1 MALQIFFQVQ
11 LLGMDDFLVAGS
23 TLAAGAAELRAASE
37 ELPLR
42 FLSENGLS
50 PMLLGTAT
58 LGQFILVLPEES
70 KDAAITFFTTTAAEL
85 APRGLRLIWAAT
97 ENLGAWK
104 LIRSRLDAE
113 LKQHAGAPG
122 APVFEAYSTAQESPT
137 AAEPLAP
144 GRAVLRGDVD
154 NFSRFLL
161 GAESIETH
169 IERSLM
175 FKSFF
180 EGELA
185 RLPAERAR
193 VIYSSGSGF
202 ALSGDF
208 GDLIEIAVETRRIFE
223 LFVTENLKESPGPEG
238 KTLSMALALPEA
250 GDSEGA
256 VYARAGALLDEAKT
270 LMRDGFHLLGR
281 TIEWKQ
287 VTEAA
292 AIKDLA
298 VRLVKEFKCST
309 QFICELLSFYPEV
322 QTGRRGVAKYDR
334 PWRFHRRLAVTLDP
348 SERRARSKDFV
359 KTRTD
364 LAGEIIG
371 KNVGQAR
378 LRPTGRVGLEWA
390 GRLAAPA
397 GSSFPAN

>member
-11 LLGMDDFLVAGS
+11 LLGTDEFLVASS

-58 LGQFILVLPEES
+58 LGQFMLVLPEES
-70 KDAAITFFTTTAAEL
+70 KDAAIAFFTAAAADL
-85 APRGLRLIWAAT
+85 APKGLRLIWAAT
-97 ENLGAWK
+97 ENLGTWK
-104 LIRSRLDAE
+104 LIRTRLDAE
-113 LKQHAGAPG
+113 LKQRTGAPG
-122 APVFEAYSTAQESPT
+122 APSFEPAAIAPEVPAESVPM
-137 AAEPLAP
+137 AA
-144 GRAVLRGDVD
+144 GQAVLRGDVD
-154 NFSRFLL
+154 NFSRFLS
-161 GAESIETH
+161 GAESIEAH
-169 IERSLM
+169 VERSLM

-185 RLPAERAR
+185 RLPAERAN

-202 ALSGDF
+202 ALSGNF
-208 GDLIEIAVETRRIFE
+208 ADLIEIAAETRRIFE

-238 KTLSMALALPEA
+238 KTLSMALALPES
-250 GDSEGA
+250 GDGEA
-256 VYARAGALLDEAKT
+256 QVYARAGVLLNEAKT

-287 VTEAA
+287 VPEAA

-309 QFICELLSFYPEV
+309 QFIGELLSFYPEG

-378 LRPTGRVGLEWA
+378 LRPTGRVALEWA
-390 GRLAAPA
+390 ARLASPA
-397 GSSFPAN
+397 S

>member
-11 LLGMDDFLVAGS
+11 LLGTDEFLVASS
-23 TLAAGAAELRAASE
+23 TLAVGAAELRAASE

-58 LGQFILVLPEES
+58 LGQFMLVLPEES
-70 KDAAITFFTTTAAEL
+70 KDAAITFFTAAAVDL
-85 APRGLRLIWAAT
+85 APKGLRLIWAAT
-97 ENLGAWK
+97 ENLGTWK
-104 LIRSRLDAE
+104 LIRTRLDAE
-113 LKQHAGAPG
+113 LKQRTGAPG
-122 APVFEAYSTAQESPT
+122 APSFEPAANALESP
-137 AAEPLAP
+137 AEPAPMAP
-144 GRAVLRGDVD
+144 GQAVLRGDVD
-154 NFSRFLL
+154 NFSRFLS
-161 GAESIETH
+161 GADSIEAH
-169 IERSLM
+169 VERSLM

-185 RLPAERAR
+185 RLPAERAS

-202 ALSGDF
+202 ALSGNF
-208 GDLIEIAVETRRIFE
+208 ADLIEIAVETRRIFE

-238 KTLSMALALPEA
+238 KTLSMALALPET
-250 GDSEGA
+250 GDGEA
-256 VYARAGALLDEAKT
+256 QVYTRAGVLLSEAKT

-287 VTEAA
+287 VPEAA

-309 QFICELLSFYPEV
+309 QFIGELLSFYPEV
-322 QTGRRGVAKYDR
+322 QTGRRGVAKHDK

-378 LRPTGRVGLEWA
+378 LRPTGRVALEWA
-390 GRLAAPA
+390 ARLASPA
-397 GSSFPAN
+397 G

>member
-11 LLGMDDFLVAGS
+11 ILGMDDFLVAGS

-58 LGQFILVLPEES
+58 LGQFMLVLPEES
-70 KDAAITFFTTTAAEL
+70 KDSAVAFFTAAAAEL
-85 APRGLRLIWAAT
+85 APKGLRLIWAAT
-97 ENLGAWK
+97 ENLGTWK
-104 LIRSRLDAE
+104 LIRTRLDADLE
-113 LKQHAGAPG
+113 QRAGAPG
-122 APVFEAYSTAQESPT
+122 APSFEAYA
-137 AAEPLAP
+137 AAEPAAPAEPIAP

-154 NFSRFLL
+154 NFSRFLS

-185 RLPAERAR
+185 RLPAERAS

-202 ALSGDF
+202 ALSGNF

-250 GDSEGA
+250 GDSEA
-256 VYARAGALLDEAKT
+256 QVYTRAGVLLDEAKT

-287 VTEAA
+287 VPEAS

-309 QFICELLSFYPEV
+309 QFIGELLSFYPEG

-378 LRPTGRVGLEWA
+378 LRPTGRVALEWA
-390 GRLAAPA
+390 ARLAAPA
-397 GSSFPAN
+397 GSPAQAG

>member
-1 MALQIFFQVQ
+1 M
-11 LLGMDDFLVAGS
+11 
-23 TLAAGAAELRAASE
+23 AAG
-37 ELPLR
+37 
-42 FLSENGLS
+42 
-50 PMLLGTAT
+50 
-58 LGQFILVLPEES
+58 Q
-70 KDAAITFFTTTAAEL
+70 
-85 APRGLRLIWAAT
+85 
-97 ENLGAWK
+97 
-104 LIRSRLDAE
+104 
-113 LKQHAGAPG
+113 
-122 APVFEAYSTAQESPT
+122 
-137 AAEPLAP
+137 
-144 GRAVLRGDVD
+144 AVLRGDVD
-154 NFSRFLL
+154 NFSRFLS
-161 GAESIETH
+161 GAESIEAH
-169 IERSLM
+169 VERSLM

-185 RLPAERAR
+185 RLPAERAN

-202 ALSGDF
+202 ALSGNF
-208 GDLIEIAVETRRIFE
+208 ADLIEIAAETRRIFE

-238 KTLSMALALPEA
+238 KTLSMALALPES
-250 GDSEGA
+250 GDGEA
-256 VYARAGALLDEAKT
+256 QVYARAGVLLNEAKT

-287 VTEAA
+287 VPEAA

-309 QFICELLSFYPEV
+309 QFIGELLSFYPEG

-378 LRPTGRVGLEWA
+378 LRPTGRVALEWA
-390 GRLAAPA
+390 ARLASPA
-397 GSSFPAN
+397 S

>member
-1 MALQIFFQVQ
+1 MALQIFFQGQ
-11 LLGMDDFLVAGS
+11 LLGMDEFLAARPS
-23 TLAAGAAELRAASE
+23 LAAGAAELRAASE

-42 FLSENGLS
+42 FLTENGLS

-58 LGQFILVLPEES
+58 LGQFMLVLPEEF
-70 KDAAITFFTTTAAEL
+70 KEAAATFFTAAAADL
-85 APRGLRLIWAAT
+85 STQGLRLIWAAT
-97 ENLGAWK
+97 ENLGTWK
-104 LIRSRLDAE
+104 LIRARLDAE
-113 LKQHAGAPG
+113 LKQRAGAPG
-122 APVFEAYSTAQESPT
+122 APSFEPSAPAEALPATGAPM
-137 AAEPLAP
+137 AA
-144 GRAVLRGDVD
+144 GQAVLRGDVD
-154 NFSRFLL
+154 HFNRFLA
-161 GAESIETH
+161 GAESIEAH
-169 IERSLM
+169 VERSLM

-185 RLPAERAR
+185 RLPAERAS

-202 ALSGDF
+202 ALSGHF

-223 LFVTENLKESPGPEG
+223 LFAAENLKDSPGPEG

-250 GDSEGA
+250 GEPEAA
-256 VYARAGALLDEAKT
+256 VYARAGLLLNEAKA

-287 VTEAA
+287 VPEAA

-309 QFICELLSFYPEV
+309 QFIGELLSFYPEI
-322 QTGRRGVAKYDR
+322 QAGRRGVAKYDK

-378 LRPTGRVGLEWA
+378 LRPTGRVALEWA
-390 GRLAAPA
+390 ARLAAPA
-397 GSSFPAN
+397 S